1 MKELIEVTYPLK
13 LKHSTKMELL
23 KRIKDRAP
31 EYDAIHESLIT
42 KFTLVQ
48 GGRAGTAS
56 DETAWEQGKY
66 FSTKYEIYM
75 YAVLLGLKNDYRIPL
90 NKDAQKEKFIEIK
103 YWQPADL
110 ADYVIMGVL
119 AKADIDFNAIEHS
132 VDAEVEKNIL
142 QLRKLLEEYANGGF
156 DKIRAK
162 MESEPAF
169 FDNNDNCFIDL
180 LDTR

>member
-1 MKELIEVTYPLK
+1 
-13 LKHSTKMELL
+13 MELL

-48 GGRAGTAS
+48 GGRAGTATE
-56 DETAWEQGKY
+56 ETAWEQGKY

-75 YAVLLGLKNDYRIPL
+75 YAALLGLKNDYPIPIG
-90 NKDAQKEKFIEIK
+90 KDAQKEKFIEIR
-103 YWQPADL
+103 YWQPPDL
-110 ADYVIMGVL
+110 ADYIIMGIL
-119 AKADIDFNAIEHS
+119 AKADIDFNALENLE
-132 VDAEVEKNIL
+132 DAEIEKEIL
-142 QLRKLLEEYANGGF
+142 SLRKLLEEYANGGF

-162 MESEPAF
+162 MESDPTF

-180 LDTR
+180 LDSQ